1 MGRLF
6 ALVRLSG
13 VAAALSGVSVDGE
26 RRAGRTRV
34 CKRRP
39 ERLAQRVAACAW
51 HASPPRAA
59 LHCPQLH
66 WSLACSQVLAERR
79 GLQQGVQW

>member
-6 ALVRLSG
+6 ALGHLSG

-39 ERLAQRVAACAW
+39 EARSAGCGVRVARLAAAR
-51 HASPPRAA
+51 RAA
-59 LHCPQLH
+59 LPLSCIG
-66 WSLACSQVLAERR
+66 R
-79 GLQQGVQW
+79 